1 MREENGESTI
11 MNPKIDS
18 WTFTVPLAL
27 SAHSRAEQL
36 RRYQSNPQKA
46 KEVYLNALAVY
57 AVNFYLQCH
66 EFETD
71 WDKSD
76 SCNPAM
82 QMLMNVADLVVKNR
96 GKLECRPVLPNA
108 EYVTIPAEVWQE
120 RIGYVA
126 VQLAESLREATLLG
140 FVNQVACEELPLN
153 KLRSLEE
160 LPAHLHKI
168 KSAVKVS
175 KWFENIF
182 ADGWQVLDTLLG
194 TEATELA
201 FSFRSALVVR
211 RCKVIE
217 LGTSQSVVLIVA
229 ISQQSEQEVD
239 ISVEAQPAQG
249 QIYLPS
255 NLQLML
261 LDEDGEVIIDTHA
274 KSDNKSIQLE
284 FTGETQDRFSIKI
297 AVGNISVTENFVI

>member
-1 MREENGESTI
+1 
-11 MNPKIDS
+11 MNSKIDS

-126 VQLAESLREATLLG
+126 VQLSESLREATLLG
-140 FVNQVACEELPLN
+140 FVNHVACEELPLS

-160 LPAHLHKI
+160 LPAQLHTI
-168 KSAVKVS
+168 KSAVNLS

-182 ADGWQVLDTLLG
+182 ADGWQLLDTLLG

-217 LGTSQSVVLIVA
+217 LGSSQSVVLIVA

-261 LDEDGEVIIDTHA
+261 VDEDGEVIIDTHA

-284 FTGETQDRFSIKI
+284 FTGETQDCFSIKI
-297 AVGNISVTENFVI
+297 AVGNVSVTENFVI